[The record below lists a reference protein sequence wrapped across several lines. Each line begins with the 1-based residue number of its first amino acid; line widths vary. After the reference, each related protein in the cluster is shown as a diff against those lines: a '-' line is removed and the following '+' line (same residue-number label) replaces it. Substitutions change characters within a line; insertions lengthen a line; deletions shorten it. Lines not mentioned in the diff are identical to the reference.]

1 MVRDYRDSRFL
12 LERAA
17 SGTERGTVFTELA
30 VCDPLYR
37 RYVLL
42 PPIPEDLADTVGGV
56 LSVFGGRRA
65 CEPFLA
71 PAEPCEP
78 DAEWPPCS

>member
-56 LSVFGGRRA
+56 LSIFGGRRA